1 MSPQILVDEHLSH
14 DDVTEVLQNW
24 ITAEQIGFELRREK
38 GLLDEQIISLLHR
51 LKRRTFITIDGWFY
65 KSGLCHTR
73 YCLIYFDLPM
83 RRQNEIP
90 VLLRR
95 LFQIPGF
102 RNIAERMGKVVKVT
116 SYGISYRQLRVS
128 GEQYLDW

>member
-14 DDVTEVLQNW
+14 DDVTEILQNW
-24 ITAEQIGFELRREK
+24 ITAEQIGFELRSEK

-65 KSGLCHTR
+65 KSGLRHPR
-73 YCLIYFDLPM
+73 YCLIYFNLPM

-90 VLLRR
+90 TLLRR

-102 RNIAERMGKVVKVT
+102 RTIAERMGKVIKVT
-116 SYGISYRQLRVS
+116 SRGINYWQLRIND
-128 GEQYLDW
+128 EQYMDW